1 MMHAQSMPTG
11 STPTGALPTAAE
23 PAAAVA
29 TARPIWR
36 AALWLLLLGPVFF
49 ISYGWANNW
58 SAHQAFVPSL
68 WFAWERYIP
77 FWDWTILPYM
87 SIDAFYALSL
97 FMCTSRAELD
107 THAKRL
113 LCATVLSVVGFWLFP
128 LQFAFTR
135 PETGGFNG
143 MLFEVLSGFDKPF
156 NQAPSLHISLLML
169 LWVCYGRHLRGV
181 ALWLLHGWF
190 FSIGVSVFTTY
201 QHHVMDGVGGVVAGL
216 LCLYLLPDGAV
227 KPDSVALHH
236 LDMGLNQADAARRWQ
251 LARRYCA
258 AGIAC
263 CLPAYVWGG
272 WAWLALW
279 PGFALLLVGL
289 AYAGLGVAVFQK
301 QNGRLSGAARVLLAP
316 YRLCAW
322 GAARWFSR
330 HDASCVEVAPEVW
343 IGRAPG
349 RGDWAGLPPFAAVLD
364 LTAEFDGLPPARVGA
379 HACVAYA
386 SVPMLDLLAPTQAQL
401 AQALAELA
409 RLHVHAQA
417 QACGAPVLVHCALG
431 YSRSAL
437 VVAAWLLQRG
447 DANSVAEAL
456 AHIKAVRPHS
466 VLPASSVALLAA
478 V

>member
-1 MMHAQSMPTG
+1 MMPSGSMRT
-11 STPTGALPTAAE
+11 SALPTE
-23 PAAAVA
+23 VSHVNPA
-29 TARPIWR
+29 ARPIWR

-58 SAHQAFVPSL
+58 SAQQAFVPSL
-68 WFAWERYIP
+68 WFDWERHIP

-97 FMCTSRAELD
+97 FICTSRAELD

-113 LCATVLSVVGFWLFP
+113 LCATVLSVAGFWLFP

-135 PETGGFNG
+135 PETSGFNG

-190 FSIGVSVFTTY
+190 FLIGVSVFTTY
-201 QHHVMDGVGGVVAGL
+201 QHHIMDGVGGVVAGL

-236 LDMGLNQADAARRWQ
+236 LDTGLNPADTARRWQ
-251 LARRYCA
+251 LARRYFA
-258 AGIAC
+258 AGVAC

-289 AYAGLGVAVFQK
+289 AYAGFGVAVFQK
-301 QNGRLSGAARVLLAP
+301 KNGRLSAAARVLLAP
-316 YRLCAW
+316 YRLGAW
-322 GAARWFSR
+322 GASRWFSR
-330 HDASCVEVAPEVW
+330 HDAPCVQVAPGVW

-349 RGDWAGLPPFAAVLD
+349 RGDWAGLPKFAAVLD
-364 LTAEFDGLPPARVGA
+364 LTAEFNGLPRVGA
-379 HACVAYA
+379 GAGAGAGACVAYA

-401 AQALAELA
+401 AQALAALA
-409 RLHVHAQA
+409 RLHAQSQA
-417 QACGAPVLVHCALG
+417 QAGGAPVLVHCALG

-437 VVAAWLLQRG
+437 AAAAWLLQRG
-447 DANSVAEAL
+447 EANSVPEVL

-466 VLPASSVALLAA
+466 VLPTSSVALLAA

>member
-1 MMHAQSMPTG
+1 MMPTQ
-11 STPTGALPTAAE
+11 TA
-23 PAAAVA
+23 PVAAFA

-36 AALWLLLLGPVFF
+36 AALWLVLLGSVFF

-58 SAHQAFVPSL
+58 SAQQAFVPS
-68 WFAWERYIP
+68 FSFGWERHIP

-87 SIDAFYALSL
+87 SIDAFYVLSL
-97 FMCTSRAELD
+97 FICASRAELD

-113 LCATVLSVVGFWLFP
+113 LCATLLSVAGFWLFP
-128 LQFAFTR
+128 LKFAFAR
-135 PETGGFNG
+135 PESSGFNG

-169 LWVCYGRHLRGV
+169 LWLRYGRHLRGV

-190 FSIGVSVFTTY
+190 FLIGLSVFTTY
-201 QHHVMDGVGGVVAGL
+201 QHHVLDGVGGVVAGL
-216 LCLYLLPDGAV
+216 LCLYLVPEGAARV
-227 KPDSVALHH
+227 ERA
-236 LDMGLNQADAARRWQ
+236 GLLARVNPADAARRWQ
-251 LARRYCA
+251 LARRYFA
-258 AGIAC
+258 AGMAC
-263 CLPAYVWGG
+263 CLPAYVWRD

-279 PGFALLLVGL
+279 PGFSLLLVGL
-289 AYAGLGVAVFQK
+289 AYAGFGVEVFQK
-301 QNGRLSGAARVLLAP
+301 QNGRLSGAARCLLAP
-316 YRLCAW
+316 YRLGAWCAS
-322 GAARWFSR
+322 RWFSR
-330 HDASCVEVAPEVW
+330 HDAPCVQVAAGVW

-364 LTAEFDGLPPARVGA
+364 LTAEFDGLPRVGQDTGA
-379 HACVAYA
+379 GAGAGTGAGAPVAYA

-401 AQALAELA
+401 AQALAALA
-409 RLHVHAQA
+409 RLHAQA
-417 QACGAPVLVHCALG
+417 HGAPVLVHCALG

-447 DANSVAEAL
+447 EANSVAEVL